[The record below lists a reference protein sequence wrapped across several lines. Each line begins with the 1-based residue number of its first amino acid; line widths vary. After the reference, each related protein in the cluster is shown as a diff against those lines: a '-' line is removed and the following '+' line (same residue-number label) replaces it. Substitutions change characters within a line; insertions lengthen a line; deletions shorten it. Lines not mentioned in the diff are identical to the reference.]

1 MEILNSSILPSE
13 GQEETVT
20 EPIKRNDLFAVEE
33 IVKLQENIYKVLK
46 DTTLKQEPVYEDVC
60 KPELFDTITKQLQL
74 LYEAWGNKGEEI
86 ELSQNLTSSDINWTK
101 DRDSFYL
108 GDPNEGNTR
117 INIDKGHN
125 DVYGWNFGII
135 NIHNYHYPPFGIV
148 HFEQQNMDPSIGIY
162 AGDLTKIIENNTR
175 TRLIFGAFSHEEK
188 HSREIN
194 MEFDMGA
201 GNNMAEISATGEE
214 ILKTLQKDY
223 PPEVTSGFSL
233 IGIRKN
239 LSNDIMVV
247 GDEESLVS

>member
-1 MEILNSSILPSE
+1 MEIILPSE
-13 GQEETVT
+13 GEEEIVIET
-20 EPIKRNDLFAVEE
+20 IKRNDLFAVEE
-33 IVKLQENIYKVLK
+33 IVKLQENIYEVLK

-60 KPELFDTITKQLQL
+60 KPELFDTIIKQLQL
-74 LYEAWGNKGEEI
+74 LHGAWGNKREEI

-101 DRDSFYL
+101 SRDSFYL
-108 GDPNEGNTR
+108 GDPNEGDTR

-135 NIHNYHYPPFGIV
+135 NIHNYHYPPFGFA
-148 HFEQQNMDPSIGIY
+148 HFEQQIMDPSVGIY
-162 AGDLTKIIENNTR
+162 AGDLTKIIENNSR
-175 TRLIFGAFSHEEK
+175 TRLIFGTVGYKEK

-194 MEFDMGA
+194 MEFNMGA
-201 GNNMAEISATGEE
+201 GNNMTEISVTGEE
-214 ILKTLQKDY
+214 ILETLQKNY

-239 LSNDIMVV
+239 LSNDIVVV